1 MALLS
6 LKKIFFDIF
15 TFWQFIRQY
24 PKISYTNSLTQLIK
38 NSFNQLNRKILNYK
52 LKSTQILKGR
62 CHIKIQATTTEN
74 FNKIKLKNL
83 SSRTQRLFPSSDN
96 KFRMWIAIKK
106 VLIAKFGKNKTT
118 HSIFP
123 VSKRKDSI
131 LLWET
136 RLCIK
141 LSRISNPIF
150 ADKSL
155 S

>member
-62 CHIKIQATTTEN
+62 CHIKIQATATEN

-83 SSRTQRLFPSSDN
+83 SSRTQRLFLSSDN
-96 KFRMWIAIKK
+96 KFRIWIAN
-106 VLIAKFGKNKTT
+106 FGKNKTT
-118 HSIFP
+118 HSFFP

-131 LLWET
+131 LLQET

-141 LSRISNPIF
+141 LSTISNPIF